1 MSRLDVVRA
10 WKDEEYRIGLSD
22 EERRLLPEN
31 PAGTLDLSSSEIHG
45 GADAFAPISIFRTCD
60 GICTGDFF
68 PCSFNG
74 CPSGDF
80 APCSFWGCPTQGPFW
95 CIEMDV

>member
-22 EERRLLPEN
+22 EERGLLPEN
-31 PAGTLDLSSSEIHG
+31 PAGTLDLPEIGG
-45 GADAFAPISIFRTCD
+45 GANVEAITIFRTCD
-60 GICTGDFF
+60 GICTGDFA
-68 PCSFNG
+68 PCSWGG

-80 APCSFWGCPTQGPFW
+80 IPCSFWGCPTQGPW
-95 CIEMDV
+95 LCIPLEV